1 MVRSQ
6 LKRQFNNNKSKG
18 NPKKCKQQRNYCLKL
33 LGKKKKEYFQNM
45 DVNKVNDN
53 KMFWKTVKPRFSN
66 KCKTANTIIL
76 TEGDMII
83 KNDKL
88 IADTFSNY
96 FADITKTLKLKKHPN
111 FDGQSLFSITD
122 YFKNNESVIKIKEK
136 YNTQENSFSFT
147 LFSKEDILKAIKSLS
162 SNKASLIEDI
172 PIKILKNSIHIY
184 SEKLTNIFNECLIN
198 GKFPDTLKRA
208 DVTPIFKKGNDN
220 EKENY
225 RPVSMLSTFSK
236 VFEKLL
242 FEQINDHMQSKFSKH
257 LTGFRKN
264 HSTQNALLVMI
275 EKWKTILNKKLKVG
289 ALFMDLSKAFDT
301 LDHSLLLAK
310 LSAYGFDNNSLS
322 FVRSYLTN
330 RIQRCKIENHFSN
343 WREITTGVPQGSI
356 LGPLLFNIFINDIF
370 LVVESSNVSVC
381 NYADDNTLFAFGK
394 TFDEVTKKLQNDF
407 LILDEWFFNN
417 FLVVNSDK
425 CHFMALGTPNTLPN
439 FKCKN
444 ITIKNSAS
452 EKLLGVIID
461 NILDIS

>member
-1 MVRSQ
+1 MC
-6 LKRQFNNNKSKG
+6 FNDCNSNVTG
-18 NPKKCKQQRNYCLKL
+18 N
-33 LGKKKKEYFQNM
+33 
-45 DVNKVNDN
+45 
-53 KMFWKTVKPRFSN
+53 
-66 KCKTANTIIL
+66 
-76 TEGDMII
+76 
-83 KNDKL
+83 
-88 IADTFSNY
+88 
-96 FADITKTLKLKKHPN
+96 
-111 FDGQSLFSITD
+111 
-122 YFKNNESVIKIKEK
+122 
-136 YNTQENSFSFT
+136 
-147 LFSKEDILKAIKSLS
+147 LS
-162 SNKASLIEDI
+162 SNKASSIEDI
-172 PIKILKNSIHIY
+172 PIKIFKNSIHIY
-184 SEKLTNIFNECLIN
+184 SEKRTNIFNECLIN
-198 GKFPDTLKRA
+198 RKFPDTLKRA

-370 LVVESSNVSVC
+370 LFVESSNVC
-381 NYADDNTLFAFGK
+381 NYANDKTLFAFRK
-394 TFDEVTKKLQNDF
+394 TFDEVTRKLQNDF
-407 LILDEWFFNN
+407 LIVNEWFFNN
-417 FLVVNSDK
+417 FLVLNSEK
-425 CHFMALGTPNTLPN
+425 CHFMTLGTPTTIPN

-444 ITIKNSAS
+444 ITIKNSVS

-461 NILDIS
+461 NKLDLAEHLNTICKMANLKLHALNRISRFLSPEQHVLIINAYIKSLFNYCPLVWMFCYRQIMHKMNKIHERSLRLLLKNYKDDFQDLLRSSGDISIHQRCMNSLLTEVY